1 MKFNRLIFLLAAL
14 FLCSC
19 SNKRKLDNDYLDKE
33 NLQMIEEINS
43 IAKDTFNKGEDIVNN
58 INIVNESKPVYKTDR
73 RDDLIKNLED
83 PAKKDPEA
91 KWVHDNFKNLTDTE
105 AYLTGNDP
113 DTVEFVYNMN
123 HNIKDFPYKEGES
136 IKLNRSTPYYIQWD
150 NRWAYQEL
158 SDINIGVAGCGPTSM
173 AMVLARLKNDPS
185 ITPKIIGEDAKEYMV
200 EEGIAWSF
208 FADEASKYGLK
219 CEDLEKDKQKM
230 IEALKE
236 GPLIV
241 SVERGYFTLAGHIFV
256 IDSYKDGK
264 FIIND
269 PNSIKNTMR
278 EWDYEQ
284 IQDQI
289 VHVWKFS

>member
-19 SNKRKLDNDYLDKE
+19 SNKRKFDNDYLDKE

-43 IAKDTFNKGEDIVNN
+43 IAKDTFNKGEDFVNN
-58 INIVNESKPVYKTDR
+58 LDVVNETKPVYKTDR

-83 PAKKDPEA
+83 PAKKDPKA
-91 KWVHDNFKNLTDTE
+91 KWVYDNFKNLTDTE

-113 DTVEFVYNMN
+113 DTIEFVYNMN

-136 IKLNRSTPYYIQWD
+136 IKLNRPTPYYIQWD

-173 AMVLARLKNDPS
+173 AMVLARLRNDPS
-185 ITPKIIGEDAKEYMV
+185 ITPKTTGEDAKEYMV

-208 FADEASKYGLK
+208 FKDEANKYGYK

-230 IEALKE
+230 IEALKK

-289 VHVWKFS
+289 VHIWKFS

>member
-1 MKFNRLIFLLAAL
+1 M
-14 FLCSC
+14 
-19 SNKRKLDNDYLDKE
+19 KLDNDYLDKE

-73 RDDLIKNLED
+73 RDDLIKNLEG
-83 PAKKDPEA
+83 PANKDPKA
-91 KWVHDNFKNLTDTE
+91 KWVYDNFKKLSDTE

-123 HNIKDFPYKEGES
+123 HNIKDFSYKEGES
-136 IKLNRSTPYYIQWD
+136 INLDRPTPYYIQRD

-173 AMVLARLKNDPS
+173 AMVLARLRDDPS

-208 FADEASKYGLK
+208 FADEANKYGYK
-219 CEDLEKDKQKM
+219 CEDLENDKQKM

-289 VHVWKFS
+289 VHIWKFS

>member
-1 MKFNRLIFLLAAL
+1 
-14 FLCSC
+14 
-19 SNKRKLDNDYLDKE
+19 
-33 NLQMIEEINS
+33 
-43 IAKDTFNKGEDIVNN
+43 
-58 INIVNESKPVYKTDR
+58 
-73 RDDLIKNLED
+73 
-83 PAKKDPEA
+83 
-91 KWVHDNFKNLTDTE
+91 
-105 AYLTGNDP
+105 
-113 DTVEFVYNMN
+113 MN

-136 IKLNRSTPYYIQWD
+136 IKLNRPTPYYIQWD
-150 NRWAYQEL
+150 NRRAYQEL

-173 AMVLARLKNDPS
+173 AMVLARLRNDPS
-185 ITPKIIGEDAKEYMV
+185 ITPKTIGEDAKEYMV

-208 FADEASKYGLK
+208 FVDEASKYGYK

-289 VHVWKFS
+289 VHIWNFS

>member
-19 SNKRKLDNDYLDKE
+19 SNKRKSDNNYLDKE

-43 IAKDTFNKGEDIVNN
+43 IAKDTFNKGEDFVNN
-58 INIVNESKPVYKTDR
+58 LDVVNETKPVYKTDR

-83 PAKKDPEA
+83 PANKDLKA
-91 KWVHDNFKNLTDTE
+91 KWVYDNFKNLTDTE

-113 DTVEFVYNMN
+113 DTIEFVYNMN

-136 IKLNRSTPYYIQWD
+136 IKLNRPTPYYIQWD

-173 AMVLARLKNDPS
+173 AMVLARLRNDPS
-185 ITPKIIGEDAKEYMV
+185 ITPKTIGEDAKEYMV

-208 FADEASKYGLK
+208 FTDEANKYGYK

-289 VHVWKFS
+289 VHIWKFS